1 MSSRHF
7 DEDWI
12 MDLCFFLEVKK
23 LEHGLSKRSMEVK
36 LPALLEN
43 YERPTYRRGAAERP
57 GYSEISLP
65 RTAISLIVGVTL

>member
-1 MSSRHF
+1 MKHIEYAMRIKVSSRHF

-43 YERPTYRRGAAERP
+43 YERPTYRRG
-57 GYSEISLP
+57 GKTGL
-65 RTAISLIVGVTL
+65 